1 MSWVWSCKSWI
12 DHTSHSTVRP
22 KVVDG
27 IHQALGKQDI
37 LLCPAKFDEAFL
49 LEGIFGGWTWRQ
61 WGEPE
66 SDGMFLPGPEVQK
79 GNSSDMCCDGFCM
92 FLCIVDEIW
101 VDLHHIIVITYIDIY
116 NYIIISY
123 SIYPRNTYY
132 SQVKRQRRGE
142 KRQRSYKKTN
152 SGEIVSGG

>member
-1 MSWVWSCKSWI
+1 
-12 DHTSHSTVRP
+12 
-22 KVVDG
+22 
-27 IHQALGKQDI
+27 
-37 LLCPAKFDEAFL
+37 
-49 LEGIFGGWTWRQ
+49 
-61 WGEPE
+61 
-66 SDGMFLPGPEVQK
+66 MFLPGPEVQK

-116 NYIIISY
+116 NYIIIISY